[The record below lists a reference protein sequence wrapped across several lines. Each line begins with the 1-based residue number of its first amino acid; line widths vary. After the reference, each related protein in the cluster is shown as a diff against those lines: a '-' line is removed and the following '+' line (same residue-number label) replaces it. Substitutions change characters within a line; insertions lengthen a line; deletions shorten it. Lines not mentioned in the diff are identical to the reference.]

1 MKKALTELISDS
13 IRRCVDK
20 GLLRSRE
27 TPPLI
32 LESPKE
38 KYHGDYATNIALVM
52 TAREGKPPREVARII
67 VSQLEDEDGV
77 IEKMEIGGPGF
88 INFYLKE
95 KVWYSVLEEIGRKGE
110 DFGKGKI
117 GEGRRVQVEF
127 ISANPTGPLHVGHG
141 RGAAIGDALARIL
154 EACDYRVFK
163 EYYINDVGSQMN
175 ILGQSVFL
183 RYLHALGK
191 EVEFP
196 DYCYQGDYI
205 AEIAEKAINERGEEY
220 LHYPQE
226 ESIQSIASFGAND
239 ILRGIQGD
247 LDQFGVHFDGWF
259 SEKELYREE
268 KVPRAIEDLKK
279 KGLVYEKDGALWL
292 KTSHYGD
299 EKDRVLVK
307 ANGETTYFASD
318 VAYHK
323 DKLDRG
329 FEVLINIWGADHH
342 GYVPRMKATLMAM
355 GKDEAVL
362 KIVLVQLVSLMRD
375 GKPVAMSTRAGE
387 FTTLRN
393 VVEEV
398 GRDAARF
405 FFLMRRPDSQLDF
418 DLELAKRQS
427 AENPVYYVQYAHARI
442 CSIFR
447 EALNKGIV
455 LPRFKDIDLHLLN
468 LPEELDLLKH
478 LTAYPEVVEAS
489 AITLEPHRIPFYL
502 MELSSLFH
510 SYYNKY
516 RVISSEVEL
525 TQARLLLV
533 GAIKGIIKSA
543 LDVLGI
549 SAPEKM

>member
-1 MKKALTELISDS
+1 MKKSLTELISDAVG
-13 IRRCVDK
+13 RCMDK
-20 GLLRSRE
+20 GLLRSGE
-27 TPPLI
+27 VPPLI
-32 LESPKE
+32 LESPKD
-38 KYHGDYATNIALVM
+38 KHHGDYATNIAMVM
-52 TAREGKPPREVARII
+52 TAREGKPPKEVARII
-67 VSQLEDEDGV
+67 MSQLEDEDGI
-77 IEKMEIGGPGF
+77 IEKAEIGGPGF

-95 KVWYSVLEEIGRKGE
+95 TVWYSILAEIEREGQ
-110 DFGKGKI
+110 DFGKGRI
-117 GEGRRVQVEF
+117 GKDRRVQVEF

-141 RGAAIGDALARIL
+141 RGAAIGDALAKIL
-154 EACDYRVFK
+154 DACGYRVFK

-175 ILGQSVFL
+175 TLGQSVYL
-183 RYLHALGK
+183 RYLSAFGK
-191 EVEFP
+191 DVEFP

-205 AEIAEKAINERGEEY
+205 AEIARKAVKERGEEY
-220 LHYPQE
+220 LHCSQE
-226 ESIQSIASFGAND
+226 VSIQSLASFGADD
-239 ILRGIQGD
+239 ILQGIRGD

-268 KVPRAIEDLKK
+268 KVPRAIEDLKRR
-279 KGLVYEKDGALWL
+279 GLAYEEDGALWL
-292 KTSHYGD
+292 KTAQYGD

-307 ANGETTYFASD
+307 ASGETTYFASD

-329 FEVLINIWGADHH
+329 FEVLINVWGADHH
-342 GYVPRMKATLMAM
+342 GYVPRMKAALSAM

-375 GKPVAMSTRAGE
+375 GKPIAMSTRAGE

-427 AENPVYYVQYAHARI
+427 SENPVYYVQYAHARI
-442 CSIFR
+442 SSIFR
-447 EALNKGIV
+447 EALNKGIA
-455 LPRFKDIDLHLLN
+455 LPRFEDVDVHLLV
-468 LPEELDLLKH
+468 LPDELDLLRH
-478 LTAYPEVVEAS
+478 LAAYPEVLEAS
-489 AITLEPHRIPFYL
+489 ALALEPHRIPFYL

-510 SYYNKY
+510 SYYNKH

-525 TQARLLLV
+525 TKARLLLV
-533 GAIKGIIKSA
+533 RAIKEVIESA
-543 LDVLGI
+543 LNVLGI

>member
-1 MKKALTELISDS
+1 MKKTLTELISDS
-13 IRRCVDK
+13 IRRCMEKD
-20 GLLRSRE
+20 LLGIKE
-27 TPPLI
+27 IPPLV

-38 KYHGDYATNIALVM
+38 KDHGDYATNVAMIMA
-52 TAREGKPPREVARII
+52 AQEGKPAREVAQII
-67 VSQLEDEDGV
+67 LARLEDEDGV
-77 IEKMEIGGPGF
+77 IEKAEIGGPGF

-95 KVWYSVLEEIGRKGE
+95 KVWYSVLEKIDRKGE
-110 DFGKGKI
+110 AFGRGNI

-175 ILGQSVFL
+175 ILGQSVLL

-196 DYCYQGDYI
+196 DRCYQGDYI
-205 AEIAEKAINERGEEY
+205 TEIAKKAIMERGEEY
-220 LHYPQE
+220 LHGPE
-226 ESIQSIASFGAND
+226 EDSIQSLASFGAND
-239 ILRGIQGD
+239 ILRGIKGD

-259 SEKELYREE
+259 SEKELYREK
-268 KVPRAIEDLKK
+268 KVPRVIEDLKRR
-279 KGLVYEKDGALWL
+279 GLVYEKDGAFWL
-292 KTSHYGD
+292 KTSQYGD

-307 ANGETTYFASD
+307 ADGETTYFASD

-342 GYVPRMKATLMAM
+342 GYVPRMKAALSAM
-355 GKDEAVL
+355 GKDGAIL
-362 KIVLVQLVSLMRD
+362 KIVLVQLVSLVRE

-387 FTTLRN
+387 FTTLKD

-418 DLELAKRQS
+418 DLELAKKQS
-427 AENPVYYVQYAHARI
+427 AENPVYYVQYVHARI
-442 CSIFR
+442 SSIFR

-455 LPRFKDIDLHLLN
+455 LPRFEDTDPHLLN
-468 LPEELDLLKH
+468 LPEELNLLKH

-489 AITLEPHRIPFYL
+489 ALSLEPHRIPFYL
-502 MELSSLFH
+502 MDLSSLFH

-516 RVISSEVEL
+516 RVISSEAEL
-525 TQARLLLV
+525 TKARLLLV
-533 GAIKGIIKSA
+533 RAVKGVIKSA
-543 LDVLGI
+543 LDILGI

>member
-1 MKKALTELISDS
+1 M
-13 IRRCVDK
+13 DK
-20 GLLRSRE
+20 GLLNSRE
-27 TPPLI
+27 IPPLV
-32 LESPKE
+32 LESPRE
-38 KYHGDYATNIALVM
+38 KDHGDYATNIAMVM
-52 TAREGKPPREVARII
+52 TAREGKPSQEVARII
-67 VSQLEDEDGV
+67 LSQFEDEDGV
-77 IEKMEIGGPGF
+77 IEKAEIAGPGF
-88 INFYLKE
+88 INFYLKD
-95 KVWYSVLEEIGRKGE
+95 KVWYSVLKEIGRKRKN
-110 DFGKGKI
+110 FGRGKI
-117 GEGRRVQVEF
+117 GEGRRVQIEF

-141 RGAAIGDALARIL
+141 RGAAIGDVLANIF
-154 EACDYRVFK
+154 EACNYRVFK

-196 DYCYQGDYI
+196 DYCYQGEYI
-205 AEIAEKAINERGEEY
+205 AEIAKKAIRERGDEY
-220 LHYPQE
+220 LRYPQE
-226 ESIQSIASFGAND
+226 ESIRSLVSFASND

-268 KVPRAIEDLKK
+268 KVPRTIEDLRE

-292 KTSHYGD
+292 KTSQYGD

-307 ANGETTYFASD
+307 ASGETTYFASD
-318 VAYHK
+318 IAYHK

-342 GYVPRMKATLMAM
+342 GYVPRMKASLMAM

-375 GKPVAMSTRAGE
+375 GKPVAMSTRAGD
-387 FTTLRN
+387 FTTLRD

-418 DLELAKRQS
+418 DLELAKRRS
-427 AENPVYYVQYAHARI
+427 AENPVYYVQYAYARI
-442 CSIFR
+442 CSIIS
-447 EALNKGIV
+447 EALNKGIS
-455 LPRFKDIDLHLLN
+455 LPKFGDIDLHLLN

-478 LTAYPEVVEAS
+478 LSAYPEVVEAS
-489 AITLEPHRIPFYL
+489 ALSLEPHRIPFYL

-525 TQARLLLV
+525 TKTRLLLV
-533 GAIKGIIKSA
+533 DSIKGVIKSA
-543 LDVLGI
+543 LNILGVL
-549 SAPEKM
+549 APEKM

>member
-52 TAREGKPPREVARII
+52 TAREGKPPQEVARII
-67 VSQLEDEDGV
+67 VNQLEDEDGV
-77 IEKMEIGGPGF
+77 IEKVEIGGPGF

-205 AEIAEKAINERGEEY
+205 AEIAKKAINERGEEY
-220 LHYPQE
+220 LHYPQV

-455 LPRFKDIDLHLLN
+455 LPRFEDIDLHLLN

>member
-77 IEKMEIGGPGF
+77 IEKVEIGGPGF

-205 AEIAEKAINERGEEY
+205 AEIAKKAINERGEEY

-292 KTSHYGD
+292 KTSQYGD

-455 LPRFKDIDLHLLN
+455 LPRFEDIDLHLLN

>member
-1 MKKALTELISDS
+1 M
-13 IRRCVDK
+13 DK
-20 GLLRSRE
+20 GLLNSRE
-27 TPPLI
+27 IPPLI
-32 LESPKE
+32 IESPKGRS
-38 KYHGDYATNIALVM
+38 HGDYATNIAMVM
-52 TAREGKPPREVARII
+52 TAREGRPPHEVARFILD
-67 VSQLEDEDGV
+67 QLEDEDNV
-77 IEKMEIGGPGF
+77 IEKAEIAGPGF
-88 INFYLKE
+88 INFFLRKE
-95 KVWYSVLEEIGRKGE
+95 VWHSVLEEIEAKGN

-117 GEGRRVQVEF
+117 GGGRRVQIEF

-141 RGAAIGDALARIL
+141 RGAAIGDVLANIL
-154 EACDYRVFK
+154 EVCDYRVFR

-205 AEIAEKAINERGEEY
+205 TEIAEKAIKEKKDTFLG
-220 LHYPQE
+220 YPEE
-226 ESIQSIASFGAND
+226 ESIRSLASFGAND
-239 ILRGIQGD
+239 ILRGIKEV

-259 SEKELYREE
+259 SEKELYREK
-268 KVPRAIEDLKK
+268 KVARAIEDFEGR
-279 KGLVYEKDGALWL
+279 GLAFEKDGALWL
-292 KTSHYGD
+292 KTSQYGD

-307 ANGETTYFASD
+307 ADGETTYFASD

-329 FEVLINIWGADHH
+329 FDTLINIWGADHH
-342 GYVPRMKATLMAM
+342 GYVPRMKASMMAM

-362 KIVLVQLVSLMRD
+362 KIILVQLVSLMRD
-375 GKPVAMSTRAGE
+375 GKPVAMSTRAGD
-387 FTTLRN
+387 FTTLRD

-418 DLELAKRQS
+418 DLELAKRES

-442 CSIFR
+442 CSIVR
-447 EALNKGIV
+447 EAMNKGIV
-455 LPRFKDIDLHLLN
+455 LPRFEDVNVHLLK
-468 LPEELDLLKH
+468 LPEELELLKY
-478 LTAYPEVVEAS
+478 LSAYPEVIEAS
-489 AITLEPHRIPFYL
+489 ALSLDPHRIPFYL
-502 MELSSLFH
+502 IELSSSLH
-510 SYYNKY
+510 SYYNKH

-525 TQARLLLV
+525 TMARLLLV
-533 GAIKGIIKSA
+533 GAIKGVIKSA

-549 SAPEKM
+549 AAPEKM

>member
-1 MKKALTELISDS
+1 MKKTLTELISDA
-13 IRRCVDK
+13 IGRCMDK
-20 GLLRSRE
+20 GLLRSGE
-27 TPPLI
+27 VPPLI
-32 LESPKE
+32 LESPKD
-38 KYHGDYATNIALVM
+38 KNHGDYATNIAMIM
-52 TAREGKPPREVARII
+52 TAREGKPPKEVARII
-67 VSQLEDEDGV
+67 MSQLEDEDGI
-77 IEKMEIGGPGF
+77 IEKAEIGGPGF

-95 KVWYSVLEEIGRKGE
+95 KVWYSILEEIERKSQ
-110 DFGKGKI
+110 DFGKGRI
-117 GEGRRVQVEF
+117 GNGRRVQVEF

-141 RGAAIGDALARIL
+141 RGAAIGDALASIL
-154 EACDYRVFK
+154 DACGYRTFK

-175 ILGQSVFL
+175 TLGQSVYL
-183 RYLHALGK
+183 RYLRALGK
-191 EVEFP
+191 DVEFP
-196 DYCYQGDYI
+196 DYCYQGDYV
-205 AEIAEKAINERGEEY
+205 AEIARKAIEERGEEY
-220 LHYPQE
+220 LHCSQE
-226 ESIQSIASFGAND
+226 ESIQSLASFGADD
-239 ILRGIQGD
+239 ILQGIRGD

-259 SEKELYREE
+259 SEKELYREK
-268 KVPRAIEDLKK
+268 KVPRAIEDLKRRS
-279 KGLVYEKDGALWL
+279 LAYEQDGALWL
-292 KTSHYGD
+292 KTVHYGD

-307 ANGETTYFASD
+307 ASGETTYFASD

-329 FEVLINIWGADHH
+329 FEVLINVWGADHH
-342 GYVPRMKATLMAM
+342 GYVPRMKAALSAM

-375 GKPVAMSTRAGE
+375 GKPIAMSTRAGE

-427 AENPVYYVQYAHARI
+427 SENPVYYVQYAHARI

-455 LPRFKDIDLHLLN
+455 LPRFEDVDVHLLG
-468 LPEELDLLKH
+468 LPVELALLKH
-478 LTAYPEVVEAS
+478 LAAYPEVLEAS
-489 AITLEPHRIPFYL
+489 ALALEPHRIPFYL
-502 MELSSLFH
+502 MELCSLFH
-510 SYYNKY
+510 SYYNKH

-525 TQARLLLV
+525 SKARLLLV
-533 GAIKGIIKSA
+533 GAIKEVIKSA
-543 LDVLGI
+543 LDILGI

>member
-1 MKKALTELISDS
+1 MKKSLTELISDAVG
-13 IRRCVDK
+13 RCMDK
-20 GLLRSRE
+20 GLLRSGE
-27 TPPLI
+27 VPPLI
-32 LESPKE
+32 LESPKD
-38 KYHGDYATNIALVM
+38 KHHGDYATNIAMVM
-52 TAREGKPPREVARII
+52 TAREGKPPKEVARII
-67 VSQLEDEDGV
+67 MSQLEDEDGI
-77 IEKMEIGGPGF
+77 IEKAEIGGPGF

-95 KVWYSVLEEIGRKGE
+95 TVWYSILAEIEREGQ
-110 DFGKGKI
+110 DFGKGRI
-117 GEGRRVQVEF
+117 GKDRRVQVEF

-141 RGAAIGDALARIL
+141 RGAAIGDALAKIL
-154 EACDYRVFK
+154 DACGYRVFK

-175 ILGQSVFL
+175 TLGQSVYL
-183 RYLHALGK
+183 RYLSAFGK
-191 EVEFP
+191 DVEFP

-205 AEIAEKAINERGEEY
+205 AEIARKAVKERGEEY
-220 LHYPQE
+220 LHCSQE
-226 ESIQSIASFGAND
+226 VSIQSLASFGADD
-239 ILRGIQGD
+239 ILQGIRGD

-268 KVPRAIEDLKK
+268 KVPRAIEDLKRR
-279 KGLVYEKDGALWL
+279 GLAYEEDGALWL
-292 KTSHYGD
+292 KTAQYGD

-307 ANGETTYFASD
+307 ASGETTYFASD

-329 FEVLINIWGADHH
+329 FEVLINVWGADHH
-342 GYVPRMKATLMAM
+342 GYVPRMKAALSAM

-375 GKPVAMSTRAGE
+375 GKPIAMSTRAGE

-427 AENPVYYVQYAHARI
+427 SENPVYYVQYAHARI
-442 CSIFR
+442 SSIFR
-447 EALNKGIV
+447 EALNKDIA
-455 LPRFKDIDLHLLN
+455 LPRFEDVDVHLLV
-468 LPEELDLLKH
+468 LPDELDLLRH
-478 LTAYPEVVEAS
+478 LAAYPEVLEAS
-489 AITLEPHRIPFYL
+489 ALALEPHRIPFYL

-510 SYYNKY
+510 SYYNKH

-525 TQARLLLV
+525 TKARLLLV
-533 GAIKGIIKSA
+533 RAIKEVIESA
-543 LDVLGI
+543 LNVLGI

>member
-77 IEKMEIGGPGF
+77 IEKVEIGGPGF

-292 KTSHYGD
+292 KTSQYGD

-455 LPRFKDIDLHLLN
+455 LPRFEDIDLHLLN

>member
-1 MKKALTELISDS
+1 MKKSLTELISDAVG
-13 IRRCVDK
+13 RCMDK
-20 GLLRSRE
+20 GLLRSGE
-27 TPPLI
+27 VPPLI
-32 LESPKE
+32 LESPKD
-38 KYHGDYATNIALVM
+38 KHHGDYATNIAMVM
-52 TAREGKPPREVARII
+52 TAREGKPPKEVARII
-67 VSQLEDEDGV
+67 MSQLEDEDGI
-77 IEKMEIGGPGF
+77 IEKAEIGGPGF

-95 KVWYSVLEEIGRKGE
+95 TVWYSILAEIEREGQ
-110 DFGKGKI
+110 DFGKGRI
-117 GEGRRVQVEF
+117 GKDRRVQVEF

-141 RGAAIGDALARIL
+141 RGAAIGDALAKIL
-154 EACDYRVFK
+154 DACGYRVFK

-175 ILGQSVFL
+175 TLGQSVYL
-183 RYLHALGK
+183 RYLSALGK
-191 EVEFP
+191 DVEFP

-205 AEIAEKAINERGEEY
+205 AEIARKAVKERGEEY
-220 LHYPQE
+220 LHCSQE
-226 ESIQSIASFGAND
+226 VSIQSLASFGADD
-239 ILRGIQGD
+239 ILQGIRGD

-268 KVPRAIEDLKK
+268 KVPRAIEDLKRR
-279 KGLVYEKDGALWL
+279 GLAYEEDGALWL
-292 KTSHYGD
+292 KTAQYGD

-307 ANGETTYFASD
+307 ASGETTYFASD

-329 FEVLINIWGADHH
+329 FEVLINVWGADHH
-342 GYVPRMKATLMAM
+342 GYVPRMKAALSAM

-375 GKPVAMSTRAGE
+375 GKPIAMSTRAGE

-427 AENPVYYVQYAHARI
+427 SENPVYYVQYAHARI
-442 CSIFR
+442 SSIFR
-447 EALNKGIV
+447 EALNKDIA
-455 LPRFKDIDLHLLN
+455 LPRFEDVDVHLLV
-468 LPEELDLLKH
+468 LPDELDLLRH
-478 LTAYPEVVEAS
+478 LAAYPEVLEAS
-489 AITLEPHRIPFYL
+489 ALALEPHRIPFYL

-525 TQARLLLV
+525 TKARLLLV
-533 GAIKGIIKSA
+533 RAIKEVIESA
-543 LDVLGI
+543 LNILGI

>member
-1 MKKALTELISDS
+1 MKKTLTELVSDS
-13 IRRCVDK
+13 IRRCMDK

-27 TPPLI
+27 IPPLV
-32 LESPKE
+32 LESPREKE
-38 KYHGDYATNIALVM
+38 HGDYATNIAMVM
-52 TAREGKPPREVARII
+52 TAREGKPSQEVARII
-67 VSQLEDEDGV
+67 LSQLEDEDGV
-77 IEKMEIGGPGF
+77 IEKAEIGGPGF

-95 KVWYSVLEEIGRKGE
+95 KVWYSVLKEIERE
-110 DFGKGKI
+110 RENFGKGKI
-117 GEGRRVQVEF
+117 GKGRRVQIEF

-141 RGAAIGDALARIL
+141 RGAAIGDVLANIFK
-154 EACDYRVFK
+154 ACNYRVFK

-205 AEIAEKAINERGEEY
+205 AEIAKKAIRERGDEY

-226 ESIQSIASFGAND
+226 ESIRLLISFAAND

-247 LDQFGVHFDGWF
+247 LDQFGVQFDGWF
-259 SEKELYREE
+259 SEKELYREK
-268 KVPRAIEDLKK
+268 KVPRAIEDLRG

-292 KTSHYGD
+292 KTSQYGD

-307 ANGETTYFASD
+307 ASGETTYFASD

-342 GYVPRMKATLMAM
+342 GYVPRMKASLMAM

-375 GKPVAMSTRAGE
+375 GKPVAMSTRAGD
-387 FTTLRN
+387 FTTLRD

-418 DLELAKRQS
+418 DLELAKRKS

-442 CSIFR
+442 CSIIN
-447 EALNKGIV
+447 EALNKGIG
-455 LPRFKDIDLHLLN
+455 LPKFGDIDLHLLN

-478 LTAYPEVVEAS
+478 LSAYPEVIEAS
-489 AITLEPHRIPFYL
+489 ALSLEPHRIPFYL

-525 TQARLLLV
+525 TKARLLLV
-533 GAIKGIIKSA
+533 ASIKGVIKSA
-543 LDVLGI
+543 LNVLGI

>member
-1 MKKALTELISDS
+1 
-13 IRRCVDK
+13 
-20 GLLRSRE
+20 
-27 TPPLI
+27 
-32 LESPKE
+32 
-38 KYHGDYATNIALVM
+38 
-52 TAREGKPPREVARII
+52 
-67 VSQLEDEDGV
+67 
-77 IEKMEIGGPGF
+77 IGGPGF
-88 INFYLKE
+88 IKFYLKE
-95 KVWYSVLEEIGRKGE
+95 KVWYSVLEEIDRKGE

-141 RGAAIGDALARIL
+141 RGAAIGDALAKIL

-175 ILGQSVFL
+175 ILGQSVLL

-196 DYCYQGDYI
+196 DHCYQGDYI
-205 AEIAEKAINERGEEY
+205 TELAKKTIVERGEEY
-220 LHYPQE
+220 LHCPE
-226 ESIQSIASFGAND
+226 EDSVRSLASFGAND
-239 ILRGIQGD
+239 ILRGIKGD

-268 KVPRAIEDLKK
+268 KVPRAIEDLKTRD
-279 KGLVYEKDGALWL
+279 LVYEKDGALWL
-292 KTSHYGD
+292 KTSQYGD

-307 ANGETTYFASD
+307 ADGETTYFASD

-342 GYVPRMKATLMAM
+342 GYVPRMKAALSAM
-355 GKDEAVL
+355 GKDEAIL
-362 KIVLVQLVSLMRD
+362 KVVLVQLVSLVRE

-387 FTTLRN
+387 FTTLKD

-418 DLELAKRQS
+418 DLELAKKQS

-442 CSIFR
+442 SSIFR
-447 EALNKGIV
+447 EALNKGMV
-455 LPRFKDIDLHLLN
+455 LPRFEDTDLHLLN

-489 AITLEPHRIPFYL
+489 ALSLEPHRIPFYL
-502 MELSSLFH
+502 MDLSSLFH

-516 RVISSEVEL
+516 RVISSEAEL
-525 TQARLLLV
+525 TKARLLLV
-533 GAIKGIIKSA
+533 RAVKGVIKSA
-543 LDVLGI
+543 LNILGI

>member
-1 MKKALTELISDS
+1 MKKTLTELISDS

-52 TAREGKPPREVARII
+52 TAREGKPPQEVARII

-77 IEKMEIGGPGF
+77 IEKVEIGGPGF

-141 RGAAIGDALARIL
+141 RGAAIGDALAKIL

-175 ILGQSVFL
+175 VLGQSVFL

-205 AEIAEKAINERGEEY
+205 AEIAKKAIRERGEEY

-268 KVPRAIEDLKK
+268 KVPRAVEDLKK
-279 KGLVYEKDGALWL
+279 KGFVYEKGGALWL

-342 GYVPRMKATLMAM
+342 GYVPRMKGALMAM

-455 LPRFKDIDLHLLN
+455 LPRFEDIDLHLLN

>member
-1 MKKALTELISDS
+1 MKKSLTELISDAVG
-13 IRRCVDK
+13 RCMDK
-20 GLLRSRE
+20 GLLRSGE
-27 TPPLI
+27 VPPLI
-32 LESPKE
+32 LESPKD
-38 KYHGDYATNIALVM
+38 KHHGDYATNIALVIA
-52 TAREGKPPREVARII
+52 TREGRPPKEVARII
-67 VSQLEDEDGV
+67 MSQLEDADGI
-77 IEKMEIGGPGF
+77 IEKADIGGPGF

-95 KVWYSVLEEIGRKGE
+95 TVWYSILEEIEREGQAFGR
-110 DFGKGKI
+110 GKI
-117 GEGRRVQVEF
+117 GKGRRVQVEF

-141 RGAAIGDALARIL
+141 RGAAIGDALAKIL
-154 EACDYRVFK
+154 DACGYRVFK

-175 ILGQSVFL
+175 ILGQSVYL
-183 RYLHALGK
+183 RYLSALGK
-191 EVEFP
+191 DVEFP

-205 AEIAEKAINERGEEY
+205 AEIARKAVKERGEEY
-220 LHYPQE
+220 LHCPQE
-226 ESIQSIASFGAND
+226 VAIQSLASFGADD
-239 ILRGIQGD
+239 ILQGIRGD

-268 KVPRAIEDLKK
+268 KVPRAIEDLKRR
-279 KGLVYEKDGALWL
+279 GLAYEEAGALWL
-292 KTSHYGD
+292 KTAQYGD

-307 ANGETTYFASD
+307 ASGETTYFASD

-342 GYVPRMKATLMAM
+342 GYVPRMKAALSAM
-355 GKDEAVL
+355 GRDEAVL

-375 GKPVAMSTRAGE
+375 GKPIAMSTRAGE

-427 AENPVYYVQYAHARI
+427 SENPVYYVQYAHARI
-442 CSIFR
+442 SSIFR
-447 EALNKGIV
+447 EALNKDIA
-455 LPRFKDIDLHLLN
+455 LPQFEDVDVHLLI
-468 LPEELDLLKH
+468 LPDELDLLKR
-478 LTAYPEVVEAS
+478 LAAYPEVIEAS
-489 AITLEPHRIPFYL
+489 ALALEPHRIPFYL

-516 RVISSEVEL
+516 RVISPEVEL
-525 TQARLLLV
+525 TKARLLLV
-533 GAIKGIIKSA
+533 RAIKDVIESA
-543 LDVLGI
+543 LNILGI

>member
-1 MKKALTELISDS
+1 MKKSLTELISDAVG
-13 IRRCVDK
+13 RCMDK
-20 GLLRSRE
+20 GLLRSGE
-27 TPPLI
+27 VPPLI
-32 LESPKE
+32 LESPKD
-38 KYHGDYATNIALVM
+38 KHHGDYATNIAMVM
-52 TAREGKPPREVARII
+52 TAREGKPPKEVARII
-67 VSQLEDEDGV
+67 MSQLEDEDGI
-77 IEKMEIGGPGF
+77 IEKAEIGGPGF

-95 KVWYSVLEEIGRKGE
+95 TVWYSILAEIEREGQ
-110 DFGKGKI
+110 DFGKGRI
-117 GEGRRVQVEF
+117 GKDRRVQVEF

-141 RGAAIGDALARIL
+141 RGAAIGDALAKIL
-154 EACDYRVFK
+154 DACGYRVFK

-175 ILGQSVFL
+175 TLGQSVYL
-183 RYLHALGK
+183 RYLSALGK
-191 EVEFP
+191 DVEFP

-205 AEIAEKAINERGEEY
+205 AEIARKAVKERGEEY
-220 LHYPQE
+220 LHCSQE
-226 ESIQSIASFGAND
+226 VSIQSLASFGADD
-239 ILRGIQGD
+239 ILQGIRGD

-268 KVPRAIEDLKK
+268 KVPRAIEDLKRR
-279 KGLVYEKDGALWL
+279 GLAYEEDGALWL
-292 KTSHYGD
+292 KTAQYGD

-307 ANGETTYFASD
+307 ASGETTYFASD

-329 FEVLINIWGADHH
+329 FEVLINVWGADHH
-342 GYVPRMKATLMAM
+342 GYVPRMKAALSAM

-362 KIVLVQLVSLMRD
+362 RIVLVQLVSLMRD
-375 GKPVAMSTRAGE
+375 GKPIAMSTRAGE

-427 AENPVYYVQYAHARI
+427 SENPVYYVQYAHARI
-442 CSIFR
+442 SSIFR
-447 EALNKGIV
+447 EALNKDIA
-455 LPRFKDIDLHLLN
+455 LPRFEDVDVHLLV
-468 LPEELDLLKH
+468 LPDELDLLRH
-478 LTAYPEVVEAS
+478 LAAYPEVLEAS
-489 AITLEPHRIPFYL
+489 ALALEPHRIPFYL

-510 SYYNKY
+510 SYYNKH

-525 TQARLLLV
+525 TKARLLLV
-533 GAIKGIIKSA
+533 RAIKEVIESA
-543 LDVLGI
+543 LNVLGI

>member
-1 MKKALTELISDS
+1 MKKTLTELMRDS
-13 IRRCVDK
+13 IRRCIDK

-27 TPPLI
+27 IPPLI

-38 KYHGDYATNIALVM
+38 KSHGDYATNIAMAM
-52 TAREGKPPREVARII
+52 TAREGKASHEVARII
-67 VSQLEDEDGV
+67 VDELEDEDKV
-77 IEKMEIGGPGF
+77 IEKTEIAGPGF
-88 INFYLKE
+88 INFFLKKE
-95 KVWYSVLEEIGRKGE
+95 VWYSVLEEIDRSKE
-110 DFGKGKI
+110 DFGKGRI
-117 GEGRRVQVEF
+117 GEGRRVQIEF

-141 RGAAIGDALARIL
+141 RGAAIGDVLANIL

-163 EYYINDVGSQMN
+163 EYYINDVGTQMN
-175 ILGQSVFL
+175 TLGKSVFL
-183 RYLHALGK
+183 RYLRAQGK

-205 AEIAEKAINERGEEY
+205 AEIAKKAIKERKDAY
-220 LHYPQE
+220 LRYPQE
-226 ESIQSIASFGAND
+226 ESIRELASFGAND
-239 ILRGIQGD
+239 ILRGIKGD

-259 SEKELYREE
+259 SEKKLFQEK
-268 KVPRAIEDLKK
+268 KVPRAIEDLKER
-279 KGLVYEKDGALWL
+279 GLVYQKDGALWL
-292 KTSHYGD
+292 KTSQYGD

-323 DKLDRG
+323 DKLNRG

-342 GYVPRMKATLMAM
+342 GHIPRMKASLMAM

-375 GKPVAMSTRAGE
+375 GKPVAMSTRAGD
-387 FTTLRN
+387 FTTLRD

-398 GRDAARF
+398 GQDAARF

-442 CSIFR
+442 CSIIR
-447 EALNKGIV
+447 EALNKGIL
-455 LPRFKDIDLHLLN
+455 LPRFEDINVHLLQ
-468 LPEELDLLKH
+468 LPEEMEILKY
-478 LTAYPEVVEAS
+478 LSAYPEVIEAS
-489 AITLEPHRIPFYL
+489 GLSLEPHRIPFYL
-502 MELSSLFH
+502 MELSSSFH

-516 RVISSEVEL
+516 RVITSEVEL
-525 TQARLLLV
+525 TKARLLLV
-533 GAIKGIIKSA
+533 SSIKRVIKSA
-543 LDVLGI
+543 LNVLGI
-549 SAPEKM
+549 STPEKM

>member
-1 MKKALTELISDS
+1 MKKTLTELISDS
-13 IRRCVDK
+13 IRRCMDK
-20 GLLRSRE
+20 GLLGSRE
-27 TPPLI
+27 IPPLV

-38 KYHGDYATNIALVM
+38 KSHGDYATNIAMVM
-52 TAREGKPPREVARII
+52 AAREGKPSQEVARII
-67 VSQLEDEDGV
+67 LSRLEDEDGV
-77 IEKMEIGGPGF
+77 IERTEIGGPGF

-95 KVWYSVLEEIGRKGE
+95 KVWYSILEEIERRGE

-141 RGAAIGDALARIL
+141 RGAAIGDALAKIL
-154 EACDYRVFK
+154 EACNYRVFR

-175 ILGQSVFL
+175 ILGESILL
-183 RYLHALGK
+183 RYLHGLGK
-191 EVEFP
+191 VVEFP

-205 AEIAEKAINERGEEY
+205 VEIAKKAISERGDEY
-220 LHYPQE
+220 LHYSKE
-226 ESIQSIASFGAND
+226 EAIRSLASFGASN

-259 SEKELYREE
+259 SEKELYQE
-268 KVPRAIEDLKK
+268 KKVKRAIETLKK
-279 KGLVYEKDGALWL
+279 RGLAYEKDGALWL
-292 KTSHYGD
+292 KTSPYGD

-307 ANGETTYFASD
+307 DNGETTYFASD

-323 DKLDRG
+323 DKFDRG

-342 GYVPRMKATLMAM
+342 GYVPRMKASLMAM

-375 GKPVAMSTRAGE
+375 GKPIAMSTRAGE

-427 AENPVYYVQYAHARI
+427 NENPVYYVQYAHARI
-442 CSIFR
+442 CSIIR

-455 LPRFKDIDLHLLN
+455 LPKFGDIDCHLLN
-468 LPEELDLLKH
+468 LPEELDLLKL
-478 LTAYPEVVEAS
+478 LTAYPEVIEAS
-489 AITLEPHRIPFYL
+489 ALSLEPHRIPFYL
-502 MELSSLFH
+502 MELSSIFH
-510 SYYNKY
+510 SYYNRY
-516 RVISSEVEL
+516 RVISSELEL
-525 TQARLLLV
+525 TKARLFFV
-533 GAIKGIIKSA
+533 GTIKEVIKSA
-543 LDVLGI
+543 LNILGI

>member
-1 MKKALTELISDS
+1 MKKSLTELISDAVG
-13 IRRCVDK
+13 RCMDK
-20 GLLRSRE
+20 GLLRSGE
-27 TPPLI
+27 VPPLI
-32 LESPKE
+32 LESPKD
-38 KYHGDYATNIALVM
+38 KHHGDYATNIAMVM
-52 TAREGKPPREVARII
+52 TAREGKPPKEVARII
-67 VSQLEDEDGV
+67 MSQLEDEDGI
-77 IEKMEIGGPGF
+77 IEKAEIGGPGF

-95 KVWYSVLEEIGRKGE
+95 TVWYSILAEIEREGQ
-110 DFGKGKI
+110 DFGKGRI
-117 GEGRRVQVEF
+117 GKDRRVQVEF

-141 RGAAIGDALARIL
+141 RGAAIGDALAKIL
-154 EACDYRVFK
+154 DACGYRVFK

-175 ILGQSVFL
+175 TLGQSVYL
-183 RYLHALGK
+183 RYLSALGK
-191 EVEFP
+191 DVEFP

-205 AEIAEKAINERGEEY
+205 AEIARKAVKERGEEY
-220 LHYPQE
+220 LHCSQE
-226 ESIQSIASFGAND
+226 VSIQSLASFGADD
-239 ILRGIQGD
+239 ILQGIRGD

-268 KVPRAIEDLKK
+268 KVPRAIEDLKRR
-279 KGLVYEKDGALWL
+279 GLAYEEDGALWL
-292 KTSHYGD
+292 KTAQYGD

-307 ANGETTYFASD
+307 ASGETTYFASD

-329 FEVLINIWGADHH
+329 FEVLINVWGADHH
-342 GYVPRMKATLMAM
+342 GYVPRMKAALSAM

-375 GKPVAMSTRAGE
+375 GKPIAMSTRAGE

-427 AENPVYYVQYAHARI
+427 SENPVYYVQYAHARI
-442 CSIFR
+442 SSIFR
-447 EALNKGIV
+447 EALNKDIA
-455 LPRFKDIDLHLLN
+455 LPRFEDVDVHLLV
-468 LPEELDLLKH
+468 LPDELDLLRH
-478 LTAYPEVVEAS
+478 LTAYPEVLEAS
-489 AITLEPHRIPFYL
+489 ALAFEPHRIPFYL

-510 SYYNKY
+510 SYYNKH

-525 TQARLLLV
+525 TKARLLLV
-533 GAIKGIIKSA
+533 RAIKEVIESA
-543 LDVLGI
+543 LNVLGI

>member
-1 MKKALTELISDS
+1 MKRTLTELMSDS
-13 IRRCVDK
+13 IRRCMDK

-27 TPPLI
+27 IPPLV

-38 KYHGDYATNIALVM
+38 KSHGDYATNIAM
-52 TAREGKPPREVARII
+52 IMAAREGKPSQEVARII
-67 VSQLEDEDGV
+67 LSQLEDEDGV
-77 IEKMEIGGPGF
+77 IEKAEVAGPGF
-88 INFYLKE
+88 INFSLKE
-95 KVWYSVLEEIGRKGE
+95 KVWYSVLEEMGRKGE

-117 GEGRRVQVEF
+117 GEGRRIQIEF

-141 RGAAIGDALARIL
+141 RGAAIGDALANIL
-154 EACDYRVFK
+154 EACGYRVFK

-175 ILGQSVFL
+175 ILGESVFL

-191 EVEFP
+191 DVPFP
-196 DYCYQGDYI
+196 DHCYQGEYI
-205 AEIAEKAINERGEEY
+205 AEIARKAVEEKGDEY
-220 LHYPQE
+220 LRYPQE
-226 ESIQSIASFGAND
+226 ESMSSLASFGADD
-239 ILRGIQGD
+239 ILRGIRGD
-247 LDQFGVHFDGWF
+247 LNRFGVHFDGWF
-259 SEKELYREE
+259 RERELYQEE
-268 KVPRAIEDLKK
+268 KVQSAIAGLKEK
-279 KGLVYEKDGALWL
+279 DLVYEQDGALWL
-292 KTSHYGD
+292 KTAQYGD

-342 GYVPRMKATLMAM
+342 GYVPRMKAALMAM
-355 GKDEAVL
+355 GKEEAAL

-375 GKPVAMSTRAGE
+375 GKPVAMSTRAGD
-387 FTTLRN
+387 FTTLRD

-427 AENPVYYVQYAHARI
+427 TENPVYYVQYAHARI

-447 EALNKGIV
+447 EALNKGIA
-455 LPRFKDIDLHLLN
+455 LPHYGDVDLHLLS

-478 LTAYPEVVEAS
+478 LSAYPEVIEAS
-489 AITLEPHRIPFYL
+489 ALSLEPHRIPFYL

-510 SYYNKY
+510 SYYNKH
-516 RVISSEVEL
+516 RVISSESES
-525 TQARLLLV
+525 TKARLLLV
-533 GAIKGIIKSA
+533 GSIKGAIKSA
-543 LDVLGI
+543 LTILGI

>member
-1 MKKALTELISDS
+1 MKKTLTELMNDS
-13 IRRCVDK
+13 IRRCMDN
-20 GLLRSRE
+20 GLLNSRE
-27 TPPLI
+27 IPPLV

-38 KYHGDYATNIALVM
+38 KSHGDYATNIAMVM
-52 TAREGKPPREVARII
+52 TAREGRPSHEVARII
-67 VSQLEDEDGV
+67 LSQLEDEDEV
-77 IEKMEIGGPGF
+77 IEKTEIAGPGF
-88 INFYLKE
+88 INFFLKE
-95 KVWYSVLEEIGRKGE
+95 EVWYSVLEEIERRGEGFGR
-110 DFGKGKI
+110 GKI
-117 GEGRRVQVEF
+117 GEGRRVQIEF
-127 ISANPTGPLHVGHG
+127 VSANPTGPLHVGHG
-141 RGAAIGDALARIL
+141 RGAAIGDVLANIL
-154 EACDYRVFK
+154 EACNYRVFK

-175 ILGQSVFL
+175 TLGKSVFL
-183 RYLHALGK
+183 RYLHALGE

-205 AEIAEKAINERGEEY
+205 SEIALKAIKEREDSY

-226 ESIQSIASFGAND
+226 ESIRSLASFGAND

-259 SEKELYREE
+259 SEKKLYRE
-268 KVPRAIEDLKK
+268 KKIPRAIEDLRG
-279 KGLVYEKDGALWL
+279 KGLVYEEDGALWL
-292 KTSHYGD
+292 KTSQYGD

-329 FEVLINIWGADHH
+329 FDVLINIWGADHH
-342 GYVPRMKATLMAM
+342 GYIPRMKAFLMAM

-375 GKPVAMSTRAGE
+375 GKPVAMSTRAGD
-387 FTTLRN
+387 FTTLRD
-393 VVEEV
+393 VLGEV

-442 CSIFR
+442 CSVIR
-447 EALNKGIV
+447 EAMNKGIA
-455 LPRFKDIDLHLLN
+455 LPQLGDVDVHLLN
-468 LPEELDLLKH
+468 LSEELDLLKY
-478 LTAYPEVVEAS
+478 LSAYPEVIEAS
-489 AITLEPHRIPFYL
+489 ALSLEPHRIPFYL
-502 MELSSLFH
+502 IELSSSFH

-516 RVISSEVEL
+516 RVISSEVEC
-525 TQARLLLV
+525 TKARLLLV
-533 GAIKGIIKSA
+533 SSIRGVIKSG
-543 LDVLGI
+543 LNVLGI
-549 SAPEKM
+549 AAPEKM

>member
-1 MKKALTELISDS
+1 MKKSLTELISDAVG
-13 IRRCVDK
+13 RCMDK
-20 GLLRSRE
+20 GLLRSGE
-27 TPPLI
+27 VPPLI
-32 LESPKE
+32 LESPKD
-38 KYHGDYATNIALVM
+38 KHHGDYATNIAMVM
-52 TAREGKPPREVARII
+52 TAREGKPPKEVARII
-67 VSQLEDEDGV
+67 MSQLEDEDGI
-77 IEKMEIGGPGF
+77 IEKAEIGGPGF

-95 KVWYSVLEEIGRKGE
+95 TVWYSILEEVEREGQQ
-110 DFGKGKI
+110 FGKGRI
-117 GEGRRVQVEF
+117 GKGRWVQVEF

-141 RGAAIGDALARIL
+141 RGAAIGDALAKIL
-154 EACDYRVFK
+154 DACGYRVFK
-163 EYYINDVGSQMN
+163 EYYINDVGTQMN
-175 ILGQSVFL
+175 TLGQSVYL
-183 RYLHALGK
+183 RYLSALGK
-191 EVEFP
+191 DVEFP

-205 AEIAEKAINERGEEY
+205 AEIARKAVKERGEEY
-220 LHYPQE
+220 LHCSQE
-226 ESIQSIASFGAND
+226 VSIQSLASFGADD
-239 ILRGIQGD
+239 ILQGIRGD

-279 KGLVYEKDGALWL
+279 RGLAYEEDGALWL
-292 KTSHYGD
+292 KTAQYGD

-307 ANGETTYFASD
+307 ASGETTYFASD

-329 FEVLINIWGADHH
+329 FEVLINVWGADHH
-342 GYVPRMKATLMAM
+342 GYVPRMKAALSAM

-375 GKPVAMSTRAGE
+375 GKPIAMSTRAGE

-427 AENPVYYVQYAHARI
+427 SENPVYYVQYAHARI
-442 CSIFR
+442 SSIFR
-447 EALNKGIV
+447 EALNKDIA
-455 LPRFKDIDLHLLN
+455 LPRFEDVDVHLLV
-468 LPEELDLLKH
+468 LPDELDLLRH
-478 LTAYPEVVEAS
+478 LTAYPEVLEAS
-489 AITLEPHRIPFYL
+489 ALALEPHRIPFYL

-525 TQARLLLV
+525 TKARLLLV
-533 GAIKGIIKSA
+533 RAIKEVIESA
-543 LDVLGI
+543 LNVLGI